1 MVSETFGA
9 RQVNKCRPQL
19 SYHANLGGIAPV
31 EKTSPIQLKHRPPW
45 CATRL
50 RRLQMNY
57 DSIENLANL
66 AAIAMFVL
74 IAFNYYKSARDKD
87 DFT

>member
-1 MVSETFGA
+1 
-9 RQVNKCRPQL
+9 
-19 SYHANLGGIAPV
+19 
-31 EKTSPIQLKHRPPW
+31 
-45 CATRL
+45 
-50 RRLQMNY
+50 MNY